1 MFVNDFDSFAASD
14 IFTGNLE
21 CHSRCLISVVVE
33 VESSMSSSA
42 VIPDITQSP
51 GENPLRYVQ
60 HHTEMYDIFKY
71 STHIYINI

>member
-51 GENPLRYVQ
+51 GETLFTIIPKCTIYLR
-60 HHTEMYDIFKY
+60 TFK
-71 STHIYINI
+71 